1 MLAASECSC
10 EPQLVPVELVF
21 DSRRRDSKRELL
33 LWFWR
38 KRCRRRLLF
47 AEEVA
52 VVVEVMLLLC
62 SEPFNETG
70 VPSDPVPELLGVSFR
85 WAKRVG
91 GTAAPAPP
99 AARVEIGELKVK

>member
-1 MLAASECSC
+1 M
-10 EPQLVPVELVF
+10 
-21 DSRRRDSKRELL
+21 
-33 LWFWR
+33 
-38 KRCRRRLLF
+38 
-47 AEEVA
+47 A

-62 SEPFNETG
+62 SDPFRETG

-99 AARVEIGELKVK
+99 APPAARVEIGELKVK